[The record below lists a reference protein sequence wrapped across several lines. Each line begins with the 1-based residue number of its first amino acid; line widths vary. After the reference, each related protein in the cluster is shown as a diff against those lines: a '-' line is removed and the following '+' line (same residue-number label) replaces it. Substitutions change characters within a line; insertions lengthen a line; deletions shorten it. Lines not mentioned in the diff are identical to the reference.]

1 MRVACV
7 QMCSGGDVQH
17 NLAVVATLLKQAA
30 AQGVALA
37 LLPEMFA
44 LLHPD
49 DARKNLFAQEQAE
62 QVVLPFLSEQA
73 RHYGMIIVGGSLL
86 LTGENGFL
94 RNSCPVFSKNGEG
107 LVLYD
112 KIHLFDCDLPDRSYH
127 ESARIQPGKQPCLV
141 DLEGWR
147 LGLSICYDLRF
158 PELYRHY
165 AAHGAQLLTIPS
177 AFTVPTGQAHWELLL
192 RARAIENQAYVLA
205 AAQFGR
211 HPGGRE
217 TYGHSLIV
225 DPWGLILA
233 RAHNRQPDSGELVVA
248 EIDLARVA
256 GVRRQLPALSH
267 RRLFHCRD
275 SVPRESAP

>member
-17 NLAVVATLLKQAA
+17 NLAVVATLLEQAA

-44 LLHPD
+44 LLHPGD
-49 DARKNLFAQEQAE
+49 DRKNQFAQEQAE
-62 QVVLPFLSEQA
+62 QVVLPFLSERA

-86 LTGENGFL
+86 LPGENGYL
-94 RNSCPVFSKNGEG
+94 RNSCPVFSKRGER
-107 LVLYD
+107 LALYD

-141 DLEGWR
+141 DLDGWR

-165 AAHGAQLLTIPS
+165 AARGAQLLTVPS

-192 RARAIENQAYVLA
+192 RARAVENQAYVLA

-233 RAHNRQPDSGELVVA
+233 QAHNTLPDTGELVVA
-248 EIDLARVA
+248 DIDLARVE
-256 GVRRQLPALSH
+256 GIRRQLPALEH
-267 RRLFHCRD
+267 RRLPGFL
-275 SVPRESAP
+275 VPAPKESAS